1 MLDSIK
7 ASMGKV
13 WGRKTFITLVCLV
26 LGTLVDLFSKNGLSS
41 NLLTLM
47 GVLAG
52 AFTVGNGAEHLAQRG
67 KNNAK
72 AVVQTPSVDDQIHE
86 KLDASN
92 ASLANVLNTLNYIIQ
107 AAGLAGNPQQ
117 QQQRP
122 PQANPQANA
131 NRQAVNQAMSGGQE

>member
-52 AFTVGNGAEHLAQRG
+52 AFTVGNGAEHLAQKG
-67 KNNAK
+67 KN
-72 AVVQTPSVDDQIHE
+72 QSVSPQVDNSKVDE
-86 KLDASN
+86 KLDVAN

-117 QQQRP
+117 PQQRP

-131 NRQAVNQAMSGGQE
+131 NRQAVNQAINGGQE